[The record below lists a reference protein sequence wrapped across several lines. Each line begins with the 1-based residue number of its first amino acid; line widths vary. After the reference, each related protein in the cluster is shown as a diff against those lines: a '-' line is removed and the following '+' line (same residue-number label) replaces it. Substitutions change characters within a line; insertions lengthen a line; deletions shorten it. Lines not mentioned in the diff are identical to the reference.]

1 MIERRMI
8 EIGKFPVAM
17 CIYQKLDTERVEFFE
32 AICGIYQSFDN
43 SYFLLFLDN
52 DEMTIILKDRTKK
65 LYNVKKMPLIDLAL
79 ELLMYAPLK
88 KQNSNKWLYAL
99 DWLPIS
105 KLRKA
110 SVADA
115 DAGLIPFFYIIDI
128 LTEAKEDD

>member
-1 MIERRMI
+1 MIEF
-8 EIGKFPVAM
+8 GKFPVSI
-17 CIYQKLDTERVEFFE
+17 CSYQKLDPEKEEFFE

-52 DEMTIILKDRTKK
+52 DEITIILKDRTKK
-65 LYNVKKMPLIDLAL
+65 LYNVKKMALIDLAL
-79 ELLMYAPLK
+79 ELLMYAPLE
-88 KQNSNKWLYAL
+88 KQKSNKWLYAL
-99 DWLPIS
+99 DWLPIP

-128 LTEAKEDD
+128 LTEAKVDD